1 VGGGGVGEDG
11 GVAWRVLQGE
21 REYEVKRLIDCR
33 LKGEARPDYILSPS
47 TGKLR
52 PSPPPSNR
60 GDWLDGRMLW
70 SFGLILHIAI
80 ICGEFLRY
88 VS

>member
-1 VGGGGVGEDG
+1 MKVKVVEHS
-11 GVAWRVLQGE
+11 AKKLLKGE

-52 PSPPPSNR
+52 PSPPASNR
-60 GDWLDGRMLW
+60 SIGPIPRRVVPDGNT
-70 SFGLILHIAI
+70 
-80 ICGEFLRY
+80 
-88 VS
+88 